1 MNGKSKNRVKK
12 NLITQLSSKRTIHYC
27 NCWFLEANAE
37 IQEEQSDFLT
47 SPIQRD
53 YLGLFQST
61 QYQAIRLK
69 RRIQIFYNSRIH
81 IPNQIHYWFTNYHKA
96 FVTIHLII
104 IIKCHLTPDPL
115 PQSFVTFMAVIDAL
129 LNSNHDLNESD
140 ITNRARVNLDSLC
153 NLFLSCFTHFRW

>member
-1 MNGKSKNRVKK
+1 MNGKSTESK
-12 NLITQLSSKRTIHYC
+12 NLITQLGSKRTIHFC

-69 RRIQIFYNSRIH
+69 RRVQIFYNSHIH

-96 FVTIHLII
+96 FVPIHLII
-104 IIKCHLTPDPL
+104 IIKWHLTPSL
-115 PQSFVTFMAVIDAL
+115 NILWYSWLIVKLSIDSL
-129 LNSNHDLNESD
+129 SREIPCSLTTLKTS
-140 ITNRARVNLDSLC
+140 VNLELNYSTGFDSAKPED
-153 NLFLSCFTHFRW
+153 T

>member
-1 MNGKSKNRVKK
+1 MNGKSTESK
-12 NLITQLSSKRTIHYC
+12 NLITQLGSKRTIHFC

-69 RRIQIFYNSRIH
+69 RRIQIFYNSHIH
-81 IPNQIHYWFTNYHKA
+81 IPNQIHYWFTNYHKPLYPSTSLSSLNGIWPPPSI
-96 FVTIHLII
+96 FCDIHDVLW
-104 IIKCHLTPDPL
+104 D
-115 PQSFVTFMAVIDAL
+115 
-129 LNSNHDLNESD
+129 SNHDVNESN
-140 ITNRARVNLDSLC
+140 ITNRELNWTAFAIPFYVFSPISGDKKV
-153 NLFLSCFTHFRW
+153 FV